1 MDMQQLPVEQANV
14 TAEVDIDELT
24 DMAVVDPTVVQSSR
38 QTTVTSEAAAAGAA
52 VLTDVS
58 GTYATKPILSPFP
71 INREEIRL
79 DVDGLYPQMTV
90 SGTVYQSLKIRVHWI
105 ARLKVVAPNTY
116 QGSIWYK
123 DGSTATFPYTA
134 VKIKV
139 TGGSPASRTAVVTY
153 SGGLGVGVTRV
164 YRYVT
169 PAFRKV
175 EMEYDVVSNVPGGQA
190 VTQIKTWAHPNHPA
204 GLPNEVLSIEKVY
217 QRAGFAV
224 AKSGGDSSIP
234 IAAAGPGA
242 LWSDLEMHDAMQHY
256 WSRFANKPQWSVWA
270 LFAALHE
277 TGTNLGGIMF
287 DDIGPNERQGT
298 AVFEQAFISVAPNG
312 DLAPAAWV
320 ARMRFWTAVHEL
332 GHTFN
337 LAHSWQKSLGTAWI
351 PLANEPEARS
361 FMNYPYNVAGGQAAF
376 FANFM
381 YRFSDQELLFMRH
394 APERFVQQGNAT
406 WFDHHG
412 FEQANTSESS
422 AFQLELRLNR
432 ADTRFEF
439 LEPQVFE
446 LKLANVSDEPQLIPD
461 KLLATR
467 QQMTIIVKKDGQEAK
482 EHRSF
487 VQYCWR
493 SKNKVLNPGQADYE
507 PLFLAAGREGWS
519 MAEPGNYTV
528 QVCLHMPDGEDVV
541 SNPLRVRVLP
551 PKGRDEEVIAQ
562 DFFTDEVG
570 RVLRMNGTR
579 YLSEAIEAM
588 RTVEEKLPKSRA
600 ALHVKAALANALAR
614 PYKELV
620 IKGAQPETADKE
632 IKLLPSDPEAAAKE
646 MAPLLTEGNK
656 AAETLGHIRYS
667 RGVDRVSAGM
677 AQADQTDAAAT
688 TLGALYKI
696 LSDRKVLGSVLQD
709 IQKKVKAYQSGDT
722 EA

>member
-14 TAEVDIDELT
+14 TAELSLDELT
-24 DMAVVDPTVVQSSR
+24 DVAVVDTALVD
-38 QTTVTSEAAAAGAA
+38 AGRPAVEVEETAAA
-52 VLTDVS
+52 VLTNVS
-58 GTYATKPILSPFP
+58 GTYAFSPAIGPIP
-71 INREEIRL
+71 IPALREEIRL

-90 SGTVYQSLKIRVHWI
+90 SGTIYQALKTRVHWI
-105 ARLKVVAPNTY
+105 AKLRVIGPNLY
-116 QGSIWYK
+116 QGPIWYK
-123 DGSTATFPYTA
+123 DGATATFPYTN
-134 VKIKV
+134 VRIRV
-139 TGGSPASRTAVVTY
+139 VGASAATRKATVAY
-153 SGGLGVGVTRV
+153 SGGIGAGITRV
-164 YRYVT
+164 YRFTT
-169 PAFRKV
+169 PSYRKV
-175 EMEYDVVSNVPGGQA
+175 ELEYDVVSNVPGGQA
-190 VTQIKTWAHPNHPA
+190 VTQIKTHAHPNRPA
-204 GLPNEVLSIEKVY
+204 GLPNELLTIQKVY
-217 QRAGFAV
+217 QRAGFSV
-224 AKSGGDSSIP
+224 SKSGGDGVIP
-234 IAAAGPGA
+234 IGASGPGA
-242 LWSDLEMHDAMQHY
+242 LWSDLEMHDAMQLY
-256 WSRFANKPQWSVWA
+256 WSRFANKAQWSVWA

-277 TGTNLGGIMF
+277 SGTSLGGIMF

-298 AVFEQAFISVAPNG
+298 ATFEQAFISVAPAG
-312 DLAPAAWV
+312 DPAPAAWV

-361 FMNYPYNVAGGQAAF
+361 FMNYPYNVVGGQAAF

-394 APERFVQQGNAT
+394 APERFVQQGNAA

-422 AFQLELRLNR
+422 PFQLELRLNR
-432 ADTRFEF
+432 PDTRFEF

-446 LKLANVSDEPQLIPD
+446 LKLTNVSDEPQLIPD
-461 KLLATR
+461 RLLATR
-467 QQMTIIVKKDGQEAK
+467 QQMTIITKRDGQEAK

-493 SKNKVLNPGQADYE
+493 SKNKVLTPGQAVYE

-528 QVCLHMPDGEDVV
+528 QVCLQMPDGQDLV

-551 PKGRDEEVIAQ
+551 PRAREEEVIAQ

-570 RVLRMNGTR
+570 RVLRFNGTR
-579 YLSEAIEAM
+579 YLDEATDTL
-588 RTVEEKLPKSRA
+588 RTVEEKLPKSKA
-600 ALHVKAALANALAR
+600 AIHAKSALANSLAR

-620 IKGAQPETADKE
+620 IKGDQPEDAGKE
-632 IKLLPSDPEAAAKE
+632 IKMVAPDPKAAAKE
-646 MAPLLTEGNK
+646 ISPLLSEGNK
-656 AAETLGHIRYS
+656 AAETLGNIRYNRCVERIS
-667 RGVDRVSAGM
+667 TGL
-677 AQADQTDAAAT
+677 AQADQTDAAAE
-688 TLGALYKI
+688 TLNALHKV
-696 LSDRKVLGSVLQD
+696 LSDRKVLGTVLQE
-709 IQKKVKAYQSGDT
+709 IQRRAEAYKSGET